1 MLLVSSG
8 WRGEP
13 ESVGDDG
20 AGGAQHRGDQR
31 RQIEMALAGGAHDA
45 GEHLLGVGAVAGAV
59 ATADCEHD
67 RAAARPVLTPPQ
79 LGAGL
84 ATFRVPANGAGYADL
99 VAWARTLGDLE
110 AFGIE
115 GTGSYGVG
123 LARFVRRQGLHVVE
137 VNRCDRRKRRNNGK
151 SDTLDAEAA
160 ARSVLAGVATAMP
173 KAADGAAE
181 MVRQIK
187 IARDTAVKARTTA
200 MTTLKTLLVNAPS
213 RVREALEPLTDQRL
227 IDRCAT
233 LRPGDILDPTA
244 SVKHALRALATRW
257 RTLSAEIDRHDQLLD
272 ILTRAAAPTLREAF
286 GIGPE
291 SAAEMLIVAGDNP
304 NTEEKIDNLAR
315 SVHAVPIVDRHRK
328 RLHCQCSDA
337 TDLWRRRSQMFP
349 HLTFGPDVEDHL
361 GRVNPG
367 LVPTIVNRLA
377 DLEETAAAWVADG
390 GDAPSWKT
398 LVTPESGE
406 LMKNPRLREARRFR
420 SVNGERVL
428 FEWHAR
434 FGGGRIHLRFDAR
447 VQEIEIGYV
456 GGHLPLR

>member
-1 MLLVSSG
+1 MSNSIA
-8 WRGEP
+8 RDDP
-13 ESVGDDG
+13 SVKVIVGVDT
-20 AGGAQHRGDQR
+20 HK
-31 RQIEMALAGGAHDA
+31 H
-45 GEHLLGVGAVAGAV
+45 EHVAVAIN
-59 ATADCEHD
+59 D
-67 RAAARPVLTPPQ
+67 
-79 LGAGL
+79 LGARL

-110 AFGIE
+110 TFGIE

-123 LARFVRRQGLHVVE
+123 LARSVRRQGLHVVE

-233 LRPGDILDPTA
+233 LRPGDIVDPTA

-257 RTLSAEIDRHDQLLD
+257 RTLSAEIDRHDELLD

-286 GIGPE
+286 GIGPD

-304 NTEEKIDNLAR
+304 TRIRSEAAFAKLCGACPIPASSRGHEPASALPRRPPPSQRGALPDRDHPHALA
-315 SVHAVPIVDRHRK
+315 P
-328 RLHCQCSDA
+328 
-337 TDLWRRRSQMFP
+337 
-349 HLTFGPDVEDHL
+349 
-361 GRVNPG
+361 
-367 LVPTIVNRLA
+367 A
-377 DLEETAAAWVADG
+377 D
-390 GDAPSWKT
+390 
-398 LVTPESGE
+398 
-406 LMKNPRLREARRFR
+406 PRLRPTTHRRGLVEERHHPLPETLRCPGNLPRADRRPPTRCDLRQGCLTWSRSLVCSGSMPLAWRRLFR
-420 SVNGERVL
+420 PVP
-428 FEWHAR
+428 
-434 FGGGRIHLRFDAR
+434 I
-447 VQEIEIGYV
+447 
-456 GGHLPLR
+456 